1 MKVMNHLIL
10 YCRPG
15 FESEAAAEISDQAQL
30 AGEFGYVKTKNG
42 DGFVCYVCQQPN
54 GAHRL
59 IKLLAFSKMIFA
71 RQWIACGEII
81 DNLPAQD
88 RITTLVAEAEKFP
101 QCGELVIETADTND
115 AKQLATF
122 CKKFTSPCAAALR
135 RAGILS
141 QRRTSKLPRLH
152 LFFQD
157 SSSVYMGIS
166 YPENSSPNPMG
177 IMRLK
182 FPSNAPSRSTL
193 KLDEAWH
200 TFLSAKERDRLLEP
214 AMTAV
219 DLGAAP
225 GGWTWQLVKKHIR
238 VTAVD
243 NGPMEQSLMDSGLV
257 THVREDGFAYR
268 PNKSMDWMVCDI
280 ADQPSKVA
288 RLAASWVV
296 NGGCQ
301 RAIFNLK
308 LPMKKRYQ
316 AVVDA
321 KEIIETLL
329 RELPD
334 HYELDIKH
342 LYHDREEVT
351 CYLRPSGD
359 IQRGN

>member
-1 MKVMNHLIL
+1 MDHLIL

-15 FESEAAAEISDQAQL
+15 FESETAAEISDQAQL
-30 AGEFGYVKTKNG
+30 AGEFGYAKTQSG
-42 DGFVCYVCQQPN
+42 DGYVCYVCQQPG

-59 IKLLAFSKMIFA
+59 IKLLAFSKMVFA
-71 RQWIACGEII
+71 RQWLACGERI
-81 DNLPAQD
+81 DELPAKD
-88 RITTLVAEAEKFP
+88 RITTLVAAAKQLP

-122 CKKFTSPCAAALR
+122 CKKFTSPCAAAFR
-135 RAGILS
+135 RAGVLT

-157 SSSVYMGIS
+157 SSSAYMGIS

-182 FPSNAPSRSTL
+182 YPSKAPSRSTL
-193 KLDEAWH
+193 KLEEAWH
-200 TFLSAKERDRLLEP
+200 TFLSLKDREHLLEP
-214 AMTAV
+214 GMTAV

-268 PNKSMDWMVCDI
+268 PNKTVDWMVCDI

-288 RLAASWVV
+288 RLAADWVA
-296 NGGCQ
+296 NGGCR
-301 RAIFNLK
+301 RAVFNLK

-321 KEIIETLL
+321 RETIETLVTD
-329 RELPD
+329 LPG
-334 HYELDIKH
+334 HYILDVKH

-351 CYLRPSGD
+351 CYLRPTD
-359 IQRGN
+359 TV